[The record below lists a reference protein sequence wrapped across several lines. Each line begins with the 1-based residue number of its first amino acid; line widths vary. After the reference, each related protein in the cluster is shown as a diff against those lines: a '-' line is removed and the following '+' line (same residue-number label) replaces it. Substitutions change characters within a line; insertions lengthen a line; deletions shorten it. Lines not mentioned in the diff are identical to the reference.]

1 MISINI
7 LPYFVLKFQLKEVD
21 RSLTSDK
28 KVFLIMKSSS
38 AFIIFFFGCSS
49 AFVPGSMTP
58 RQTNRVMNMVVEKK
72 DSYTVTL
79 LPGDGIGP
87 EILKATV
94 PVLDAIAAKNGFKF
108 TFREADIGGIAIDR
122 HNDPFPDATY
132 ESCRT
137 ADSVLLACIGG
148 YKWDGNSRE
157 LRPETGLLKMRKS
170 MELFANLRPAKVI
183 PQLID
188 ASTLKREVIEGVDIM
203 VVRELT
209 GGIYFGSPN
218 NIVTEDGVRKG
229 ISTGVYSEMEIAR
242 IARVALSVASKR
254 NSKLCSVDKANVLE
268 VSQLWREIV
277 IKTAKEEAPSVEL
290 SHMYVDNCAMQ
301 LIRNPKQ
308 FDTIVTGNMFGDIL
322 SDEASMLVGSL
333 GMLPSASL
341 GEPSGPGV
349 FEPCH
354 GSAPDIAGK
363 DLANP
368 LAQILSAAMMLRY
381 DLSRPL
387 EADQIEKAVELVLNK
402 GIRTGDIKEDGC
414 TLVGCIRMGEEV
426 VKAISEL

>member
-1 MISINI
+1 
-7 LPYFVLKFQLKEVD
+7 
-21 RSLTSDK
+21 
-28 KVFLIMKSSS
+28 
-38 AFIIFFFGCSS
+38 
-49 AFVPGSMTP
+49 
-58 RQTNRVMNMVVEKK
+58 MVVDKK
-72 DSYTVTL
+72 DSYTITL

-94 PVLDAIAAKNGFKF
+94 PVLDAVAAKNGFKF

-148 YKWDGNSRE
+148 YKWDKNSRE

-218 NIVTEDGVRKG
+218 SITTVDGVRRG
-229 ISTGVYSEMEIAR
+229 TSTGVYTEPEIER
-242 IARVALSVASKR
+242 IARVALNVAMKR
-254 NSKLCSVDKANVLE
+254 NSRLCSVDKANVLE
-268 VSQLWREIV
+268 VSQLWREVV
-277 IKTAKEEAPSVEL
+277 IRVAGESPSVEL

-308 FDTIVTGNMFGDIL
+308 VR
-322 SDEASMLVGSL
+322 V
-333 GMLPSASL
+333 
-341 GEPSGPGV
+341 
-349 FEPCH
+349 
-354 GSAPDIAGK
+354 
-363 DLANP
+363 
-368 LAQILSAAMMLRY
+368 R
-381 DLSRPL
+381 
-387 EADQIEKAVELVLNK
+387 
-402 GIRTGDIKEDGC
+402 
-414 TLVGCIRMGEEV
+414 
-426 VKAISEL
+426 VKS

>member
-1 MISINI
+1 M
-7 LPYFVLKFQLKEVD
+7 KFALACGAALIGCTSAFTPA
-21 RSLTSDK
+21 SLTSR
-28 KVFLIMKSSS
+28 S
-38 AFIIFFFGCSS
+38 
-49 AFVPGSMTP
+49 
-58 RQTNRVMNMVVEKK
+58 NRMAISMVVAKK
-72 DSYTVTL
+72 DSYTITL

-87 EILKATV
+87 EILQATV

-108 TFREADIGGIAIDR
+108 SFREADIGGIAIDR
-122 HNDPFPDATY
+122 HNDPFPDVTY

-148 YKWDGNSRE
+148 YKWDGNPRD

-170 MELFANLRPAKVI
+170 MSLFANLRPAKVI

-218 NIVTEDGVRKG
+218 SIIIEDGVRKG
-229 ISTGVYSEMEIAR
+229 ISTGVYTEAEIER
-242 IARVALSVASKR
+242 ITRVALNVAMKR
-254 NSKLCSVDKANVLE
+254 SNRLCSVDKANVLE

-277 IKTAKEEAPSVEL
+277 IKTAKEAPSVEL

-301 LIRNPKQ
+301 LIRYPKQ
-308 FDTIVTGNMFGDIL
+308 FDTIVCGNMFGDIL

-341 GEPSGPGV
+341 GEPTGPGV

-381 DLSRPL
+381 DLNRPT
-387 EADQIEKAVELVLNK
+387 EADQIEQAVEAVLNK
-402 GIRTGDIKEDGC
+402 GIRTGDIKQDGC
-414 TLVGCIRMGEEV
+414 TLVGCKRMGEEV
-426 VKAISEL
+426 VKAISEM